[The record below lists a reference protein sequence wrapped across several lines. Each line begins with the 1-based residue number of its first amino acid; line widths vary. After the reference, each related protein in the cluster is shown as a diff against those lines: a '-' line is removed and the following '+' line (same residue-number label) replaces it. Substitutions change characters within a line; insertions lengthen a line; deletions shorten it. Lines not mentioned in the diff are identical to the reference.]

1 MPPRPNPQLLLQ
13 LGRVL
18 RKHREAAGMT
28 QAELAAAAGLP
39 VSLIV
44 RMENGQPRTTI
55 EPLAAVARALD
66 TTASALMREVESK
79 LR

>member
-1 MPPRPNPQLLLQ
+1 MPPRHNLQLLLQ

-18 RKHREAAGMT
+18 REHREAAGMT
-28 QAELAAAAGLP
+28 QVELAAAAGLP

-66 TTASALMREVESK
+66 TTASALFQEVESK